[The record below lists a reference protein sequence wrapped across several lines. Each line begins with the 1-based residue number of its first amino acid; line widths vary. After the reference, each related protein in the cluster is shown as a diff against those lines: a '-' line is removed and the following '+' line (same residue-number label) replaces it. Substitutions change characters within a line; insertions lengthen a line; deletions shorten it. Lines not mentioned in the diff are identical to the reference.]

1 MNIKSDN
8 NISLNLLEIIDK
20 LNFENKASREFF
32 KRIYTTPLDVYKERL
47 HLLNFEK
54 HKTVL
59 DAGCGFGQW
68 TMALSELNANVY
80 AIEADFSRMMITK
93 TVSEVRKRKNI
104 IFNLASTEKLP
115 FLDDSFDAIF
125 SYSVL
130 YSTDFKKTIK
140 EFYRVLKPKGSVYIV
155 TNEFGWYLKRI
166 ITNYNSTPDYNSRKE
181 AIKTI
186 FSSIKF
192 ALTNKHQSGTDVIT
206 TIGKINSTLKL
217 TGFKNIICKP
227 EGNIQLNSNVKKR
240 PFYSPKYLGF
250 PTIFEVMAEK

>member
-1 MNIKSDN
+1 MNIESN
-8 NISLNLLEIIDK
+8 NQIPSKLFDIINK
-20 LNFENKASREFF
+20 LNFENEASREFF

-47 HLLNFEK
+47 LLLNFEK
-54 HKTVL
+54 YKTVL

-68 TMALSELNANVY
+68 TMALSELNDNVC
-80 AIEADFSRMMITK
+80 AIDADFSRMMITK
-93 TVSEVRKRKNI
+93 KVSEERKRKNI
-104 IFNLASTEKLP
+104 IFNLGSSEKLP
-115 FLDDSFDAIF
+115 FIDNSFDAIF

-140 EFYRVLKPKGSVYIV
+140 EFYRILKPKGIIYIV

-181 AIKTI
+181 ALKTI

-192 ALTNKHQSGTDVIT
+192 SLTNKHQIGTDIIT
-206 TIGKINSTLKL
+206 TMRNVNSTLKS

-227 EGNIQLNSNVKKR
+227 EGHIQINNNIKKR

-250 PTIFEVMAEK
+250 PTIFEVLAEK